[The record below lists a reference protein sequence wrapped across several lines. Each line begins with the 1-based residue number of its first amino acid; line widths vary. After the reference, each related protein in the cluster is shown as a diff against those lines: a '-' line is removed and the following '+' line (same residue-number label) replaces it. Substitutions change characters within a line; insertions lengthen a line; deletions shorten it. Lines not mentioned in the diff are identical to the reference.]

1 VRFTAKLGNMRKEKD
16 WVTYPRGSKPE
27 VIVQCDDRIAVF
39 NPENGKGL
47 LSKSTRNPGFIFL
60 NPALGAT
67 LIQVPPEVIKLAL
80 TSEPK
85 PGQEI
90 GPGIYLAPAPP
101 PKQEV
106 TSA

>member
-1 VRFTAKLGNMRKEKD
+1 MRFTAKLGSMRKAKD

-27 VIVQCDDRIAVF
+27 VIIQCDDRIAIF

-67 LIQVPPEVIKLAL
+67 LVEIPPEVVKLAL
-80 TSEPK
+80 ASEPK

-90 GPGIYLAPAPP
+90 GPGVFLAPLPE
-101 PKQEV
+101 KKEEV